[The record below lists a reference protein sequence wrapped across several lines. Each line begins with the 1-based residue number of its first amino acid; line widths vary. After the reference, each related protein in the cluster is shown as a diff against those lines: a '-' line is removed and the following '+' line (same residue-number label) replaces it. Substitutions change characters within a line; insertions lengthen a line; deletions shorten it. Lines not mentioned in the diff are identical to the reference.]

1 MNSEI
6 DKLREAVGKRVEGVM
21 EEFQGQV
28 GFIMLSVI
36 SSKEDSANMMC
47 QSNIARGLA
56 LNLLEQTIERL
67 KNSTNNEIWIRW
79 IVRWYARTWLGC
91 TWWDGRSQLCCYN
104 YLLHSKAI
112 WQDQDFDSDKPRK
125 RRRSWNAKAG
135 ASAVQQAWAFP
146 VA

>member
-1 MNSEI
+1 MNSET

-67 KNSTNNEIWIRW
+67 KNSTNNE
-79 IVRWYARTWLGC
+79 
-91 TWWDGRSQLCCYN
+91 N
-104 YLLHSKAI
+104 
-112 WQDQDFDSDKPRK
+112 
-125 RRRSWNAKAG
+125 
-135 ASAVQQAWAFP
+135 
-146 VA
+146 